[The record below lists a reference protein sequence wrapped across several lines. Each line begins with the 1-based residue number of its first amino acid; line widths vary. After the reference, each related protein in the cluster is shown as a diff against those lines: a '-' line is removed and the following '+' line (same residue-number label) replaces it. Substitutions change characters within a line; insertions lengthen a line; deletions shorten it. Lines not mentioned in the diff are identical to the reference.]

1 MAKGKEV
8 LVETAGGPAIN
19 AALEPIAW
27 VAWDIP
33 DRIAARP
40 DILNEPGDAPPRL
53 MLVTYSNGALKVA
66 ATRRPSMMLTDA
78 ARIARAMG
86 SWIDG
91 ALVSGA
97 DVKLGWV
104 AQTLVKRLRL
114 AGYRYIGGGVFE
126 RLAIQDAL
134 AVLAPIRPIAETP
147 EAPRLFRSE
156 TAIPSFL
163 RKENQMLNEEP
174 NQSAVLPSLVV
185 AHTAIRKDQEGR
197 YCLNDLHKAA
207 GGENRHRPSL
217 WLENQQTQ
225 ELVEEIAKAG
235 IPALAQNQPVSVIK
249 GGSSPGTYV
258 CKELVYAY
266 AMWISAKFHLTV
278 IRAFDSLVMGHRPE
292 IGQIVFPRE
301 VERAIE
307 QRAWR
312 LAENERQR
320 LVGLMGMPPQ
330 PEDEETVWDIAML
343 LKLRFMEQMRD
354 IAKQQLRHH
363 KSHDVANW
371 LLNWMP
377 LLGGELRAR
386 MT

>member
-1 MAKGKEV
+1 
-8 LVETAGGPAIN
+8 
-19 AALEPIAW
+19 
-27 VAWDIP
+27 
-33 DRIAARP
+33 
-40 DILNEPGDAPPRL
+40 
-53 MLVTYSNGALKVA
+53 
-66 ATRRPSMMLTDA
+66 
-78 ARIARAMG
+78 MG

-377 LLGGELRAR
+377 LRGGELRAR